1 VGSSPLVSLTDVH
14 KTFGTQEALRGCS
27 VDVTAGEVVVVIG
40 PSGSGKSTLLRCMNL
55 LEVPDAGSISLNAEV
70 IFDAAPG
77 GKRMSRRQLAM
88 ASKLLRAQSAMVFQR
103 FHLFPHLTAL
113 GNVTVGPIRARGVAR
128 PDAEREGRELL
139 AQVGLADRADAF
151 PSQLSGGQQQRVAIA
166 RALAMHPKLM
176 LFDEPT
182 SGLDPELVGEVLG
195 VIRAVAR
202 MGMAK
207 VIVTHEMDF
216 AKDVGDRVV
225 FMDGGTIV
233 EEGTPDEVFGRPSQ
247 PRTRSFLRKLLERTG
262 VASEPPG
269 RMEPRAA
276 SPFPSP

>member
-1 VGSSPLVSLTDVH
+1 MGSSHLIALTDIH
-14 KTFGTQEALRGCS
+14 KSFGTQAALRGCS
-27 VDVTAGEVVVVIG
+27 VAVAAGEVLVVIG

-55 LEVPDAGSISLNAEV
+55 LEVPDTGSISLNDQIVFEART
-70 IFDAAPG
+70 PRG
-77 GKRMSRRQLAM
+77 HPSRRQLAA
-88 ASKLLRAQSAMVFQR
+88 ASKSLRAQSAMVFQR

-113 GNVTVGPIRARGVAR
+113 GNVTVGPIRARGVSR
-128 PDAEREGRELL
+128 PNAEHEGRDLL
-139 AQVGLADRADAF
+139 AQVGLADRANAY

-182 SGLDPELVGEVLG
+182 SGLDPELVGEVLS

-216 AKDVGDRVV
+216 ARDVGDRVI
-225 FMDGGTIV
+225 FMDDGVIV
-233 EEGTPDEVFGRPSQ
+233 EEGRPDEVFGSPKQ
-247 PRTRSFLRKLLERTG
+247 PRTRSFLRKLLERSGTEIQTANG
-262 VASEPPG
+262 VSPPA
-269 RMEPRAA
+269 P
-276 SPFPSP
+276 